1 MKYVNSSKLSVE
13 RKSKLPSMN
22 KLERNRILFG
32 LQRDRKNMS
41 TGEMKARFTSKPDK
55 KHDLQHPLTNVSC
68 NKPPLRHY
76 FYRKRIL

>member
-32 LQRDRKNMS
+32 LQRDRKKYVDGRNES
-41 TGEMKARFTSKPDK
+41 SIYLKTGQETRPSASF
-55 KHDLQHPLTNVSC
+55 
-68 NKPPLRHY
+68 NKCFL
-76 FYRKRIL
+76 